1 MYRNI
6 SIRNVKLQRGTVGN
20 DVRNCDVRLK
30 KVTLKGLIPE
40 HANIF
45 IFFKH
50 ILFFALPVAG
60 QVGLCEKLSEQHAVR
75 HVLEHSSL

>member
-30 KVTLKGLIPE
+30 KVTLKCLIPE

-45 IFFKH
+45 IFF
-50 ILFFALPVAG
+50 
-60 QVGLCEKLSEQHAVR
+60 
-75 HVLEHSSL
+75 